1 MNILVSACL
10 LGQNCRYD
18 GSGCYQAGIEKLKAK
33 HHLIPVC
40 PEIYGG
46 LPTPR
51 EPAEI
56 IGGRV
61 MTKSGADVTAAY
73 EKGARETLALARL
86 LDCRVAVLK
95 AKSPSCGRDQIY
107 DGSFSGRLVSGSGV
121 LARLLADEGL
131 TLLTEADIEALI

>member
-1 MNILVSACL
+1 
-10 LGQNCRYD
+10 
-18 GSGCYQAGIEKLKAK
+18 
-33 HHLIPVC
+33 
-40 PEIYGG
+40 
-46 LPTPR
+46 
-51 EPAEI
+51 
-56 IGGRV
+56 